1 MESNSQRLK
10 SNLTHKE
17 HITIKEL
24 ARRKDLMIN
33 KADKGRVVVII
44 DTDNSIK
51 ESDWQLHDKAN
62 YKQLNEDPTLQHI
75 RNINLTIVRFS

>member
-1 MESNSQRLK
+1 
-10 SNLTHKE
+10 
-17 HITIKEL
+17 
-24 ARRKDLMIN
+24 MIN

-51 ESDWQLHDKAN
+51 ESDWQLYDKAN